1 VPIFERPVFERPDG
15 DYVGDM
21 HPVRRIMPFIMPSR
35 NESAVLCREQV
46 LAGPAR
52 AFLEELNARRPADR
66 PATMFH
72 MVLRALALVLHERP
86 RVNRFVVGGRYYQ
99 RRGAWLSFTGKRGM
113 SDDAPIYTVKREFP
127 KEETFEQMVDAVWD
141 RQLFGR
147 SGKESETDK
156 EISLLLK
163 MPPVVLKW
171 FVRIG
176 RRLNEWNLFPASMIA
191 TDPLFSSIF
200 VANLGSVGIDAC
212 YHHNYDYGTIP
223 VFVTMGRIK
232 MTPVVDEHG
241 NVVAAETFE
250 LKYTYDE
257 RTEDGFY
264 VARGLEFVKSC
275 LENPERL

>member
-1 VPIFERPVFERPDG
+1 MPIFERPLFSRSDG
-15 DYVGDM
+15 DYVENV
-21 HPVRRIMPFIMPSR
+21 HPVRRIMPFVMTSR
-35 NESAVLCREQV
+35 TESAVLCREQV
-46 LAGPAR
+46 MAAPAR
-52 AFLEELNARRPADR
+52 AFLEKLNAGRPADR

-72 MVLRALALVLHERP
+72 MVLRALALVVHERP
-86 RVNRFVVGGRYYQ
+86 RINRFIAGGRYYQ
-99 RRGAWLSFTGKRGM
+99 RRGVWLSFSGKRGM

-127 KEETFEQMVDAVWD
+127 REETFEQMVDSLWD
-141 RQLFGR
+141 RQMFGR
-147 SGKESETDK
+147 SGKESDTDK

-163 MPPVVLKW
+163 MPPVVLKAV
-171 FVRIG
+171 VRIG
-176 RRLNEWNLFPASMIA
+176 RRLNEWNLFPNAMIA
-191 TDPLFSSIF
+191 SDPLFSSIF

-223 VFVTMGRIK
+223 IFVTMGRIK
-232 MTPVVDEHG
+232 MTPVVDESG